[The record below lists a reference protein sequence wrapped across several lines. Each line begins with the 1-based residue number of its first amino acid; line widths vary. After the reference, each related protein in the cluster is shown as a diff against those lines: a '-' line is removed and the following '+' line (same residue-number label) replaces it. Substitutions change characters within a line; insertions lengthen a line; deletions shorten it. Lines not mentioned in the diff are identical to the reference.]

1 MQLFEMYL
9 IRWKKTKYFSRRVCN
24 YIADSFYY
32 FPIIAFHFW
41 NWVDITFTVSSSC
54 DISKFEQKGFKMK
67 SYLKNDP
74 FTSTPLVTINSMGKN
89 VKRIYLEK
97 KAEIFGK

>member
-1 MQLFEMYL
+1 
-9 IRWKKTKYFSRRVCN
+9 
-24 YIADSFYY
+24 
-32 FPIIAFHFW
+32 
-41 NWVDITFTVSSSC
+41 
-54 DISKFEQKGFKMK
+54 MK